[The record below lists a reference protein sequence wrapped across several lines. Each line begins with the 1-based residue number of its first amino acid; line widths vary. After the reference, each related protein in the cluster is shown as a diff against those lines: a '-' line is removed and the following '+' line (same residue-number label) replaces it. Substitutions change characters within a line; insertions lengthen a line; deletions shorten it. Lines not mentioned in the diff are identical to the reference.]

1 MSGGRLQRW
10 PSLVCFV
17 FHKTPLFFSF
27 FLFSFFFATQ
37 RGKGRHDDD
46 GILSYTRSL
55 PPSLSLSFSRGP
67 CPMSSSTLIPDVF
80 FFSPKK
86 I

>member
-27 FLFSFFFATQ
+27 FFATQ

-46 GILSYTRSL
+46 GLLSYTRSL

-67 CPMSSSTLIPDVF
+67 CPMSSSTLIPF
-80 FFSPKK
+80 FFSRK